1 MTVIT
6 VTPQARDHIVSM
18 LMMENKNT
26 VKLSL
31 EPQGCNGYKYSWTP
45 IDNFTGYEVFL
56 KDNFRIVID
65 EAVVSFLKGSEV
77 VLGVVGLNKKLTIL
91 NPNEMGSC
99 GCGESVNFK

>member
-1 MTVIT
+1 MTILT
-6 VTPQARDHIVSM
+6 ITPQACDYIISM
-18 LMMENKNT
+18 LKVESKNI

-45 IDNFTGYEVFL
+45 VDNFTGHEVTL
-56 KDNFRIVID
+56 KDNFKIVVD
-65 EAVVSFLKGSEV
+65 ESAVSFLKGSEII
-77 VLGVVGLNKKLTIL
+77 LGIMGLNKKLTIL